1 MKKILLSAILACS
14 AFISNAQNYLH
25 QVVIVNEGY
34 YNYSTATQV
43 VPVSVGVYNPTTKV
57 YQSIDVISGSK
68 FASDVIV
75 DNGFIYVAA
84 DNKIL
89 KYDANT
95 YALVKQVNLAGV
107 RKLAIWNNQ
116 LLVSRGEYLATYNSY
131 FQVYDKNSLN
141 FIYELTT
148 TNGPAYASDKI
159 VVNNDTAYIAV
170 NNGFD
175 FGNYK
180 GIIGVVNLNAQNYK
194 REITL
199 ANNATNPENL
209 MLAGNDLITVN
220 NNDFTSSSV
229 SKMSTKSA
237 AGNSLTII
245 SGSGCST
252 SAMATISNNDYVLY
266 QAFGTT
272 SLGKFDLN
280 GFQNV
285 SPVAIN
291 KEIYGIAVNP
301 INNEIYTGVTD
312 FSTKGKIYIH
322 YANGFPKDSFNVSV
336 SPGNIAF
343 DLRTAT
349 GVENV
354 NSKFETSI
362 FPNPANNEI
371 QIIGNYTKA
380 QVTIFDL
387 LGKSVLNT
395 TASSTESVNISNLSK
410 GAYMIKIMNEKGE
423 VEMKKLIKE

>member
-1 MKKILLSAILACS
+1 MKKNLLTAIFALSVLFA
-14 AFISNAQNYLH
+14 NAQNYLH

-43 VPVSVGVYNPTTKV
+43 VPVSVGVYNPISKV
-57 YQSIDVISGSK
+57 YQSIDIINGSK

-116 LLVSRGEYLATYNSY
+116 LLVSRGEYLATYTSY
-131 FQVYDKNSLN
+131 FQVYDKNNLN

-180 GIIGVVNLNAQNYK
+180 GIVGVVNLNAQNYK
-194 REITL
+194 REIVL
-199 ANNATNPENL
+199 ADSATNPENL
-209 MLAGNDLITVN
+209 MMAGTDLITVN
-220 NNDFTSSSV
+220 NNDFSKSSV

-237 AGNSLTII
+237 NGSSLTII

-252 SAMATISNNDYVLY
+252 SAMTTISNNDYVLY

-272 SLGKFDLN
+272 NLGKFDLN

-301 INNEIYTGVTD
+301 INNEIYTGVTN
-312 FSTKGKIYIH
+312 FTNTGKIYIH

-349 GVENV
+349 SVENI

-371 QIIGNYTKA
+371 QIIGNYVKA
-380 QVTIFDL
+380 NVTIFDL
-387 LGKSVLNT
+387 LGKTVLN
-395 TASSTESVNISNLSK
+395 
-410 GAYMIKIMNEKGE
+410 
-423 VEMKKLIKE
+423 

>member
-1 MKKILLSAILACS
+1 MKKNLLTAIFALTVLC
-14 AFISNAQNYLH
+14 SNAQNYLH

-34 YNYSTATQV
+34 YNYSTLTQD
-43 VPVSVGVYNPTTKV
+43 VPVSVGVYNPTTKQ
-57 YQSIDVISGSK
+57 YQTIDIVNGSK

-75 DNGFIYVAA
+75 ENGFIYVAA

-95 YALVKQVNLAGV
+95 YALVKQVNVAGV

-116 LLVSRGEYLATYNSY
+116 LLVSRGEYLATYTSY
-131 FQVYDKNSLN
+131 FQVYDKTNLS

-159 VVNNDTAYIAV
+159 VIKNDTAYVAV

-180 GIIGVVNLNAQNYK
+180 GLIGVVNLNAQSYK
-194 REITL
+194 REIIL
-199 ANNATNPENL
+199 ADSATNPENL
-209 MLAGNDLITVN
+209 MMAGNDLITVN
-220 NNDFTSSSV
+220 NNDFSKSSV
-229 SKMSTKSA
+229 SKMATKSMS
-237 AGNSLTII
+237 GNSLTII

-252 SAMATISNNDYVLY
+252 SAMTTISNNDYVLY

-272 SLGKFDLN
+272 NLGKFDLH

-301 INNEIYTGVTD
+301 INNEIYTGVTN
-312 FSTKGKIYIH
+312 FTSTGKIHIH

-343 DLRTAT
+343 DLRTASGIET
-349 GVENV
+349 VDT
-354 NSKFETSI
+354 KFETSI

-380 QVTIFDL
+380 EINIFDI
-387 LGKSVLNT
+387 LGKTVLNINAT
-395 TASSTESVNISNLSK
+395 STESINISNLAK
-410 GAYMIKIMNEKGE
+410 GAYMIKITNENGE
-423 VEMKKLIKE
+423 VEMKKLVKE